1 MLMNQRRQHILE
13 ELNQKNIVYV
23 KELSEKYSVT
33 METIRKDLEDIVTE
47 NIDIQKV
54 YGGAIKSSA
63 VDESYSIREELFST
77 EKDLLGK
84 KAAELI
90 NDGDCIFL
98 DAGSSVTKLIPH
110 LKYKKNLKIVTVS
123 LAALIEFTKFFST
136 TENTHKIFFMG
147 GEVKFNLLST
157 SGTTVALSIRDYYF
171 NKAFLT
177 LDGISFEKGIT
188 SHNCDEAHV
197 TAEVLKHCSEN
208 IFMITEEKFNSTKFY
223 KVCNL
228 DSVNTIISSNPEDE
242 FLKKISKNFNVK
254 IY

>member
-54 YGGAIKSSA
+54 YGGAIKSST

-84 KAAELI
+84 KATELI

-98 DAGSSVTKLIPH
+98 DAGSTVTKL
-110 LKYKKNLKIVTVS
+110 
-123 LAALIEFTKFFST
+123 
-136 TENTHKIFFMG
+136 
-147 GEVKFNLLST
+147 
-157 SGTTVALSIRDYYF
+157 
-171 NKAFLT
+171 
-177 LDGISFEKGIT
+177 
-188 SHNCDEAHV
+188 
-197 TAEVLKHCSEN
+197 
-208 IFMITEEKFNSTKFY
+208 
-223 KVCNL
+223 
-228 DSVNTIISSNPEDE
+228 
-242 FLKKISKNFNVK
+242 
-254 IY
+254 